1 MGIYILV
8 FNEMIKKAPF
18 LNAVPMTNKKYAI
31 YFTMPL
37 CLLQL
42 YIAKLEFQERTKVM
56 KIDTSPLK
64 LIKNLLSL
72 GFLTTVS
79 FSIRLFKYIN
89 RRFPLLKPSR

>member
-1 MGIYILV
+1 
-8 FNEMIKKAPF
+8 
-18 LNAVPMTNKKYAI
+18 MTNEKYAT
-31 YFTMPL
+31 YFTTPL

-42 YIAKLEFQERTKVM
+42 HLAKLEFQERIKVM

-72 GFLTTVS
+72 GFSITAS

-89 RRFPLLKPSR
+89 RRFPLLNPSR